1 MSDYSPSVAYIDPR
15 FAGASREYL
24 GLSMTGGI
32 YFMYKFLRIRDTFFT
47 ALHFFI
53 GLATAPSR
61 RLSDGSKL
69 GLRTTSD
76 ASKCPSNEQR
86 PSFGGERKG
95 TLCLQALLLKVL
107 SALSAVSQ
115 NIRSGL
121 HSRLTCRKIAI
132 FKRLASA
139 VVISMCSIG
148 YAGVAHAQS
157 ISQASVT
164 PTSYNPGETLNFS
177 VTVSSGNTPM
187 SSISVSS
194 SIGVSYSC
202 PSTSMALGTFMTC
215 AGSLVT
221 TSGPDFYVEVPTVHY
236 NSGSSSTY
244 NGQLRATKIVAPPAD
259 TIPPTITNMPADI
272 TQSTDPTFSS
282 AIVSWTA
289 PTYSDNVGV
298 TSSGCLP
305 ASGASFNIE
314 TVTVTCSAADAAGNT
329 ASASFTVTVND
340 NEAPVVTVPADIIIG
355 TDPGEAT
362 AVVSFTPTAT
372 DNVGVISLVSSPTS
386 GSAFPIGTTTVSVT
400 ATDAAS
406 NTDTKT
412 FTVTVND
419 VEAPVFTSGQ
429 ADIDVEIDFDQTSA
443 VVSFPTP
450 TATDNSG
457 GVTVTQTEGIAS
469 GGNFPVGPTLVEF
482 TATDGAGLTATL
494 QFTVTVALIP
504 PGTVTFVVNSP
515 DDGTVSFTSATSA
528 FNTSVAVAGGSGTSG
543 SLQVVPGSYSVSYAL
558 PAGFAV
564 TSASCT
570 SGSGTVNTGAQTL
583 SLSFTRGE
591 TYTCTLQ
598 SLNIAERTETQIQNF
613 MDNRGQQI
621 MGNRPG
627 MGRRIARVRGNS
639 NPNRVTLLGNT
650 VTRGFSPFGVEVSR
664 DRVDLSF
671 ASTSASEDLMS
682 ARSDWDVWVEGSFTR
697 YETGYSEGQFG
708 ILHAGADYRI
718 GQGAILGFGVQVDS
732 VKEDVIGTVSTTE
745 GVGWMVGPYYT
756 ADIGDGL
763 YFDANLSYGQ
773 ATNEVSPLG
782 TYTDEFNSERWL
794 ASISLFGNIDREN
807 LNIQPNVS
815 VNYFEETSDAYTD
828 SLAVPVAAQTTR
840 LGDVELGSRFTWSDP
855 MGQFSNYVELE
866 GIYTFETSGQV
877 ATTSTV
883 DTGMRGR
890 LGFGGAAVVGDRGT
904 FEYGIR
910 YDGIG
915 DDDYEAISV
924 NLGYSHKF

>member
-15 FAGASREYL
+15 FADANRGYL
-24 GLSMTGGI
+24 CLSMAVGM
-32 YFMYKFLRIRDTFFT
+32 YFMQQNFRIQAAIAATF
-47 ALHFFI
+47 HFI
-53 GLATAPSR
+53 AGLAVIPSR
-61 RLSDGSKL
+61 
-69 GLRTTSD
+69 
-76 ASKCPSNEQR
+76 QR
-86 PSFGGERKG
+86 PDKIIVGPTKASIAQNLPSQGSQSVVRDKSPLRHWPRALVVSLMSVVTAGAV
-95 TLCLQALLLKVL
+95 QAQEVT
-107 SALSAVSQ
+107 S
-115 NIRSGL
+115 
-121 HSRLTCRKIAI
+121 
-132 FKRLASA
+132 
-139 VVISMCSIG
+139 
-148 YAGVAHAQS
+148 
-157 ISQASVT
+157 ASVSPST
-164 PTSYNPGETLNFS
+164 YSAAGDELRFTVVMDTGIDVVSSPS
-177 VTVSSGNTPM
+177 VT
-187 SSISVSS
+187 S
-194 SIGVSYSC
+194 SIGITYTC
-202 PSTSMALGTFMTC
+202 TPTTGTTYTEVICSGIYTVQSGDVYAGATIVEGASATNRGNGYTINGGNPGMT
-215 AGSLVT
+215 ATYVASSGDT
-221 TSGPDFYVEVPTVHY
+221 T
-236 NSGSSSTY
+236 
-244 NGQLRATKIVAPPAD
+244 
-259 TIPPTITNMPADI
+259 PPTITNMPADI
-272 TQSTDPTFSS
+272 TQSTDPTFPS

-340 NEAPVVTVPADIIIG
+340 NEAPVVTVPADKIIG
-355 TDPGEAT
+355 TDPGQAF
-362 AVVSFTPTAT
+362 AVVNFTPTAT
-372 DNVGVISLVSSPTS
+372 DNVGVTSLVSSPPS
-386 GSAFPIGTTTVSVT
+386 GSAFAIGTTTVSVT
-400 ATDAAS
+400 ATDGAG

-419 VEAPVFTSGQ
+419 TEAPVFTSSQ
-429 ADIDVEIDFDQTSA
+429 ADIDVEIDFDRTSA
-443 VVSFPTP
+443 VVNFPTP

-558 PAGFAV
+558 PVGFAV

-807 LNIQPNVS
+807 LNIQPNIS

-877 ATTSTV
+877 STTSTV